1 MFDGEPSR
9 AQEKLAGTGQ
19 RGVCGA
25 VWGNNDIAYRCRTC
39 GGCCDCGDVTTW
51 KREGFCSR
59 HKGVVQIQPLPE
71 EFANSMG
78 PVLDLL
84 LSGDI
89 IEVLQAVKH
98 CESLLS
104 FISRR
109 VSSSAG
115 LLDILVRAEK
125 FMISEENVKM
135 SHELLL
141 KLLAEPQ
148 FKYEF
153 AKVFLSYYPTVVNE
167 AVREGNDIVLN
178 KYPLLST
185 FSVQIFMVPTL
196 TLCLVKEMKLLPML
210 LGCLQDI
217 FVPYAGEDGKLQ
229 V

>member
-1 MFDGEPSR
+1 
-9 AQEKLAGTGQ
+9 
-19 RGVCGA
+19 
-25 VWGNNDIAYRCRTC
+25 
-39 GGCCDCGDVTTW
+39 
-51 KREGFCSR
+51 
-59 HKGVVQIQPLPE
+59 
-71 EFANSMG
+71 
-78 PVLDLL
+78 
-84 LSGDI
+84 
-89 IEVLQAVKH
+89 
-98 CESLLS
+98 
-104 FISRR
+104 
-109 VSSSAG
+109 
-115 LLDILVRAEK
+115 
-125 FMISEENVKM
+125 MISEENVKM

-196 TLCLVKEMKLLPML
+196 TLCLVKEMNLLPML

-217 FVPYAGEDGKLQ
+217 FVSYAGEDGKLQ